1 VQHIRIVAVAI
12 WRRAFTPLDW
22 QAETETAMDRP
33 RALAWSKLL
42 LLMQRWA
49 IIIAVIAVSV
59 SSAVA
64 QPPERTITMVVPMT
78 PGSGPDILART
89 IAEELQRRLS
99 QAIVVENKPGASG
112 NIGTQFVARAAPD
125 GHTLLMTAN
134 PFTANLSL
142 FKSIPYD
149 PVKSF
154 TPIIKLATGV
164 LALAV
169 HPSVPAN
176 STREF
181 IAYLRTRPGQLNYS
195 SPGVGVPHHLAMELF
210 KLTAKVDMKHVPY
223 RGAAGAMQDL
233 VGGHVS
239 ASFLG
244 LHGAL
249 PLMQDNQIRLLA
261 IASRERAPVAPHLP
275 TLVEEGLPVEVE
287 LWFGIF
293 APAGTPPAVGE
304 RYNKEINE
312 ILRVPQIVE
321 KLAKQ
326 GLTLVG
332 GTPEHLNEFI
342 ARDIVKW
349 QKLLTEAGISS
360 E

>member
-1 VQHIRIVAVAI
+1 MN
-12 WRRAFTPLDW
+12 RRS
-22 QAETETAMDRP
+22 
-33 RALAWSKLL
+33 LACSRLALL
-42 LLMQRWA
+42 LQQSA
-49 IIIAVIAVSV
+49 IVIAVIAVSI
-59 SSAVA
+59 SAAVA
-64 QPPERTITMVVPMT
+64 QTPERAITMVVPVT
-78 PGSGPDILART
+78 PGTGPDLLART
-89 IAEELQRRLS
+89 IAEELQRRWN
-99 QAIVVENKPGASG
+99 QPVVIENKTGAST
-112 NIGTQFVARAAPD
+112 IVGTQFVARAAPD
-125 GHTLLMTAN
+125 GHTLLMTAT
-134 PFTANLSL
+134 PFTANISL
-142 FKSIPYD
+142 FKSLPYD

-154 TPIIKLATGV
+154 MPIVKVATGA

-169 HPSVPAN
+169 HPSVPAH
-176 STREF
+176 STKEF

-223 RGAAGAMQDL
+223 RGAAGATQDL

-244 LHGAL
+244 LHSSL
-249 PLMQDNQIRLLA
+249 PLMRNNQVRLLA
-261 IASRERAPVAPHLP
+261 VASRERASVAPELP
-275 TLVEEGLPVEVE
+275 TLIEEGLLVEVE

-293 APAGTPPAVGE
+293 APAGTPLAIAE

-312 ILRVPQIVE
+312 ILRLPQVVE

-326 GLTLVG
+326 GLTVVG
-332 GTPEHLNEFI
+332 GTPEHLSEFI

-349 QKLLTEAGISS
+349 QKLIAETGISA

>member
-1 VQHIRIVAVAI
+1 
-12 WRRAFTPLDW
+12 
-22 QAETETAMDRP
+22 
-33 RALAWSKLL
+33 
-42 LLMQRWA
+42 MQSGTKTWLVRLFSVS
-49 IIIAVIAVSV
+49 IIAVIAVS
-59 SSAVA
+59 ACDAIA
-64 QPPERTITMVVPMT
+64 QPPGRGITIVVPVT

-89 IAEELQRRLS
+89 IAEELQRRWN
-99 QAIVVENKPGASG
+99 QPIVVENKTGAST
-112 NIGTQFVARAAPD
+112 IVGTQFVARAAPD
-125 GHTLLMTAN
+125 GHTLLMTAT
-134 PFTANLSL
+134 PFTANISL
-142 FKSIPYD
+142 FKNVPYD

-154 TPIIKLATGV
+154 SPIIKIATGV

-176 STREF
+176 STKEF
-181 IAYLRTRPGQLNYS
+181 IAHLRTRPGQLNYS

-223 RGAAGAMQDL
+223 RGAAGAVQDL

-244 LHGAL
+244 LHSAL
-249 PLMQDNQIRLLA
+249 PLMHDNRVRLLA
-261 IASRERAPVAPHLP
+261 VASTDRAPVAPQLP
-275 TLVEEGLPVEVE
+275 TLIEEGLAVEVD

-293 APAGTPPAVGE
+293 APAGTPLAIGE
-304 RYNKEINE
+304 RYNEEINE
-312 ILRVPQIVE
+312 LLRLPEIVD

-326 GLTLVG
+326 GLIVAG
-332 GTPEHLNEFI
+332 GAPERLAEFI

-349 QKLLTEAGISS
+349 QKLIAEAGISS

>member
-1 VQHIRIVAVAI
+1 
-12 WRRAFTPLDW
+12 
-22 QAETETAMDRP
+22 MDRP
-33 RALAWSKLL
+33 RALAWLKPSLL
-42 LLMQRWA
+42 LQPLA
-49 IIIAVIAVSV
+49 IIMAVIVVSLGN
-59 SSAVA
+59 AVA
-64 QPPERTITMVVPMT
+64 QGRTITIVVITT

-89 IAEELQRRLS
+89 IGEELHHRRT
-99 QAIVVENKPGASG
+99 QAVVIENKPGASG
-112 NIGTQFVARAAPD
+112 NIAAQFVARATPD

-154 TPIIKLATGV
+154 TPIIKVAAGV

-169 HPSVPAN
+169 HPSVPAQ
-176 STREF
+176 STKEF
-181 IAYLRTRPGQLNYS
+181 IAYLKTQPGQLNYS

-223 RGAAGAMQDL
+223 RGAAGAVQDL

-249 PLMQDNQIRLLA
+249 PLMQANQVRLLA
-261 IASRERAPVAPHLP
+261 IASGERAPVAPQLP
-275 TLVEEGLPVEVE
+275 TLIEEGLPVEVD

-293 APAGTPPAVGE
+293 APVGTPPAIAE

-312 ILRVPQIVE
+312 VLREPRIVE
-321 KLAKQ
+321 KLANQ
-326 GLTLVG
+326 GLTVAG
-332 GTPEHLNEFI
+332 GTPEDLSGFI
-342 ARDIVKW
+342 AQDIVKW
-349 QKLLTEAGISS
+349 QKLIAEAGISS